1 MRAATTEKAC
11 FVEDTKLST
20 NKQHTLSLPVMCA
33 PLRVPLEV
41 LLLLFS
47 LYYLYMCVC
56 LFDGLLYQVIN
67 FIFIITIFS
76 ACAFVCVSCV
86 FDMPAHLCTS
96 VYKCYMCWTVA
107 FEATSWS
114 S

>member
-47 LYYLYMCVC
+47 FHYLYMCVC

-67 FIFIITIFS
+67 FIFIITIFLFLLLLFFLRWAALS
-76 ACAFVCVSCV
+76 GYQFYFYYYYFFCVCICMCV
-86 FDMPAHLCTS
+86 LC
-96 VYKCYMCWTVA
+96 V
-107 FEATSWS
+107 
-114 S
+114 